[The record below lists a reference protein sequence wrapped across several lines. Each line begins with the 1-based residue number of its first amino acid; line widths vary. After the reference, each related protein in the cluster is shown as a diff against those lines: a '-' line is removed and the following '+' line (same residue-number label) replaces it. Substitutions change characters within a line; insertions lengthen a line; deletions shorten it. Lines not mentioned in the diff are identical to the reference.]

1 MEFKLH
7 NGSGGLC
14 CKSCGRQ
21 DKQLNTYDWLA
32 DIPGNADES
41 ELVEV
46 QFKNTRKGYFRN
58 SNKIPLEKGD
68 IVAVEATP
76 GHDIGVVTLTGRL
89 VPLQMKKANIKSE
102 ADIKRIYRKAKP
114 VDMEKYN
121 EAKARE
127 HSTMIRS
134 RQIALDL
141 NLNMKIGDVEYQGD
155 GNKAI
160 FYYIAD
166 ERVDFRQLIK
176 VLADAF
182 RVRIEMKQI
191 GARQE
196 AGRIGGIGPCGRELC
211 CATWMTSFVSVS
223 TSAARFQDISLNP
236 QKLAG
241 QCAKLKCCLNYEVD
255 CYVEAQ
261 KRLPSREIT
270 LETKDGEFFFFKA
283 DILSNQI
290 TYSCWN
296 KRASPALT
304 AAGKARVAVTATVAR
319 TATTAV
325 TRERK
330 RVETVVRKEVS
341 SRVLRNPTTREN
353 NPGKTGNRDR
363 NKTGKH
369 PNKVNSNKANVN
381 NGTITTVVRPVTISP
396 NLKVKDLPKMTNR
409 LKNRNLCLKGIILLF
424 VASLL
429 SACDK
434 QTVYHSF
441 QSLPTE
447 GWLRED
453 TLSFDVKVT
462 DSLTYY
468 KLSLEVRNRS
478 NYPYQNLPLSI
489 CYTIADSIPSP
500 TDTIQLILA
509 DKEGIWK
516 GDGWGGLYQTAVSA
530 GSVQI
535 GKPGTYLFKVAYTL
549 PDERLQGINDIGIKL
564 KR

>member
-32 DIPGNADES
+32 DIPGNAEES
-41 ELVEV
+41 DMVEV

-89 VPLQMKKANIKSE
+89 VPLQMRKANIKSE

-114 VDMEKYN
+114 VDMDKYN

-127 HSTMIRS
+127 HSTMIRA

-166 ERVDFRQLIK
+166 E
-176 VLADAF
+176 

-223 TSAARFQDISLNP
+223 TSAARYQDISLNP

-261 KRLPSREIT
+261 KRLPSKEIE
-270 LETKDGEFFFFKA
+270 LETKDGVFYFFKA

-290 TYSCWN
+290 TYSTD
-296 KRASPALT
+296 KSIPANL
-304 AAGKARVAVTATVAR
+304 
-319 TATTAV
+319 
-325 TRERK
+325 
-330 RVETVVRKEVS
+330 
-341 SRVLRNPTTREN
+341 
-353 NPGKTGNRDR
+353 
-363 NKTGKH
+363 
-369 PNKVNSNKANVN
+369 
-381 NGTITTVVRPVTISP
+381 VTISGRRAFEVIGLNKRGIKP
-396 NLKVKDLPKMTNR
+396 ESLLEETHRTEPKKPVDLLEQESLTRFDRNR
-409 LKNRNLCLKGIILLF
+409 KNKNSGDGNNGNGNGNNGGNRNKKKKKTPNNRPQGGEQ
-424 VASLL
+424 
-429 SACDK
+429 SAAPQQQEQPRQQGDEKRPQGNERRSQRNSNNRKRPHNNKPKPQGDK
-434 QTVYHSF
+434 
-441 QSLPTE
+441 PA
-447 GWLRED
+447 
-453 TLSFDVKVT
+453 
-462 DSLTYY
+462 
-468 KLSLEVRNRS
+468 
-478 NYPYQNLPLSI
+478 QN
-489 CYTIADSIPSP
+489 
-500 TDTIQLILA
+500 
-509 DKEGIWK
+509 DKPAQE
-516 GDGWGGLYQTAVSA
+516 
-530 GSVQI
+530 
-535 GKPGTYLFKVAYTL
+535 
-549 PDERLQGINDIGIKL
+549 
-564 KR
+564 